1 MKLRAILADSRITTT
16 SFPQNK
22 MLTLRDVKGVGDA
35 TIKKLSDLGI
45 HSVFEVFS
53 FLPRKYIDLK
63 TPIRVFDAEPGQL
76 CLLEGRVESVSSVT
90 RSKTKSFYVIF
101 SDNLQDNKVFF
112 KAMFYNMP
120 FMHDGFEKGQSYRML
135 ARLSDDLGSLTV
147 VNPSLEKIERISKLD
162 GIYTLYPLGGVMG
175 QNAFKNIVYSAL
187 DSIKGATYEGNL
199 AKINKD
205 LALCFEAV
213 HRPSSLQIADRAVNS
228 LASLDLALVLSIY
241 RKLRN
246 SSQKVRKVF
255 YNFDNF
261 RIQDYISTLPFAPT
275 PSQLKAFEDICSDT
289 NSNRYMS
296 RIVSGDVGSG
306 KTAVAFFAM
315 YLAAKCG
322 KQAALMAPTEIL
334 AGQHAKKFD
343 SLAKASGIRYCLLTS
358 SCSQS
363 ERKKILTGLRN
374 GYYQCVIGTN
384 SLVSDDVEYANLALA
399 VIDEQHRF
407 GVNDRAKLE
416 RKGACDVLSLTATP
430 IPRSMAL
437 TFYEDIAISRIEKR
451 QEAQTN
457 VTTKVYKDLS
467 AAVGFVLDRLR
478 EDKQA
483 FIVCPSIVDAEG
495 NDLHSIE
502 SFVRDFG
509 NLFSD
514 FSVSVIHG
522 KLKNE
527 EKERAMNDFSQGKT
541 RLLIATSVIEV
552 GIDTKASEILILN
565 ADRFGLSSL
574 HQLRGRVGRDG
585 SEAHCILHSASTS
598 EKSVE
603 RLSTL
608 EKSNDGQY
616 LAEVD
621 FAMRGAGDFL
631 GVKQS
636 GRSLT
641 PIFSLQINAQIL
653 SNAKE
658 YADKY
663 VSNLSLNELLALTR
677 TSRAKISDFLNTLE
691 CVTLNS

>member
-1 MKLRAILADSRITTT
+1 
-16 SFPQNK
+16 
-22 MLTLRDVKGVGDA
+22 MLTLHDVKGVGDA

-63 TPIRVFDAEPGQL
+63 QPLRIFDAEPGQL
-76 CLLEGRVESVSSVT
+76 CMLEGRVESVSNVT

-101 SDNLQDNKVFF
+101 SDNLSDNRVFF

-120 FMHDGFEKGQSYRML
+120 FLHDGFEKGQSYRML
-135 ARLSDDLGSLTV
+135 TRLSNDVGALTV

-162 GIYTLYPLGGVMG
+162 GIYTLYPLGSAMG

-187 DSIKGATYEGNL
+187 DSIKGAQYDGNL

-213 HRPSSLQIADRAVNS
+213 HRPTSLEIADRAVNS
-228 LASLDLALVLSIY
+228 LASLDLAIVLSIY
-241 RKLRN
+241 RKLRD
-246 SSQKVRKVF
+246 SAQKTRKVF
-255 YNFDNF
+255 YNFDDF
-261 RIQDYISTLPFAPT
+261 RIRDYVSTLSFSPT
-275 PSQLKAFEDICSDT
+275 PSQMQAFEDIIADMKSDG
-289 NSNRYMS
+289 YMS

-306 KTAVAFFAM
+306 KTAVAFFALC
-315 YLAAKCG
+315 LAAKGG

-334 AGQHAKKFD
+334 ATQHAKKFGD
-343 SLAKASGIRYCLLTS
+343 VAKAMGIRYCLLTS
-358 SCSQS
+358 SCTQS
-363 ERKKILTGLRN
+363 ERKKILAGLKN

-384 SLVSDDVEYANLALA
+384 SLVSDDVEYQNLALA

-416 RKGACDVLSLTATP
+416 QKGACDVLSLTATP

-437 TFYEDIAISRIEKR
+437 TFYEDISISRIEKR
-451 QEAQTN
+451 EDAQTN
-457 VTTKVYKDLS
+457 VKTKVYDDLQ
-467 AAVGFVLDRLR
+467 AAVGFILDRLK
-478 EDKQA
+478 EGKQA

-495 NDLHSIE
+495 NHLNSIE
-502 SFVRDFG
+502 SFMRDFG

-514 FSVSVIHG
+514 FDACVIHG

-527 EKERAMNDFSQGKT
+527 EKERAMNDFSAGKT

-552 GIDTKASEILILN
+552 GIDTKATEILILN

-585 SEAHCILHSASTS
+585 SEALCLLLSSSKS
-598 EKSVE
+598 EKSIE

-641 PIFSLQINAQIL
+641 PIFSLQINSRIL

-658 YADKY
+658 YADKNL
-663 VSNLSLNELLALTR
+663 SRLSLNELLALTR
-677 TSRAKISDFLNTLE
+677 TSKSKIEDFLSALSS
-691 CVTLNS
+691 VTLNS

>member
-1 MKLRAILADSRITTT
+1 
-16 SFPQNK
+16 

-35 TIKKLSDLGI
+35 TIKKLNDLDI

-53 FLPRKYIDLK
+53 FLSRKYIDLK
-63 TPIRVFDAEPGQL
+63 SPIKVIDAQAGQL
-76 CLLEGRVESVSSVT
+76 VLLEGRVESVSSVT
-90 RSKTKSFYVIF
+90 RSKTKSFFVIF
-101 SDNLQDNKVFF
+101 SDNLANNRIYF

-120 FMHDGFEKGQSYRML
+120 FLHDGFSVGQSYRML
-135 ARLSDDLGSLTV
+135 TRLSNDQGSLTV
-147 VNPSLEKIERISKLD
+147 VNPSLEKIEKISKLD
-162 GIYTLYPLGGVMG
+162 GIYTLYPLGSVIG

-187 DSIKGATYEGNL
+187 DSVKGATYDGNL

-205 LALCFEAV
+205 FALCFEAA
-213 HRPSSLQIADRAVNS
+213 HRPTSINIAERAIDS
-228 LASLDLALVLSIY
+228 LASLDLAIVLSIY

-246 SSQKVRKVF
+246 NAQKARKVF

-261 RIQDYISTLPFAPT
+261 RIVDYTNTLSFAPT
-275 PSQLKAFEDICSDT
+275 NSQAQAFEDIMSDMR
-289 NSNRYMS
+289 SDEYMS
-296 RIVSGDVGSG
+296 RIISGDVGSG

-315 YLAAKCG
+315 CAAAKGG

-334 AGQHAKKFD
+334 ATQHAKKFAQV
-343 SLAKASGIRYCLLTS
+343 AKAMGIRFALLTS
-358 SCSQS
+358 SCTQS
-363 ERKKILTGLRN
+363 ERRNVLAGLKN

-384 SLVSDDVEYANLALA
+384 SLVSDDVEYKNLALA

-451 QEAQTN
+451 AEAQTN
-457 VTTKVYKDLS
+457 VVTSVYEDLQS
-467 AAVGFVLDRLR
+467 SVEFIVRKLKEG
-478 EDKQA
+478 KQA
-483 FIVCPSIVDAEG
+483 FIVCPSIFDAEG
-495 NDLHSIE
+495 NNLMSIE
-502 SFVRDFG
+502 SFMRDFS
-509 NLFSD
+509 NLFEN
-514 FSVSVIHG
+514 FAVSVIHG

-527 EKERAMNDFSQGKT
+527 EKERAMTEFSQGNT
-541 RLLIATSVIEV
+541 QLLVATSVIEV
-552 GIDTKASEILILN
+552 GIDTKATEILILN

-585 SEAHCILHSASTS
+585 SEAHCILHSSNKG
-598 EKSVE
+598 EKAIE
-603 RLSTL
+603 RLQTL

-621 FAMRGAGDFL
+621 FEMRGAGDFL

-641 PIFSLQINAQIL
+641 PMFSLEVNAQIL

-663 VSNLSLNELLALTR
+663 LSNLSLNELLALTR
-677 TSRAKISDFLNTLE
+677 TSKSRIDAFLDTINS
-691 CVTLNS
+691 VTLNS

>member
-1 MKLRAILADSRITTT
+1 
-16 SFPQNK
+16 
-22 MLTLRDVKGVGDA
+22 MLSLRDVKGVGDA
-35 TIKKLSDLGI
+35 TIKKLNDLDI

-63 TPIRVFDAEPGQL
+63 SPIKVIDAQAGQL
-76 CLLEGRVESVSSVT
+76 VLLEGRVESVSSVT
-90 RSKTKSFYVIF
+90 RSKTKSFFVIF
-101 SDNLQDNKVFF
+101 SDNLANNRIYF

-120 FMHDGFEKGQSYRML
+120 FLHDGFSVGQSYRML
-135 ARLSDDLGSLTV
+135 TRLSNDQGSLTV
-147 VNPSLEKIERISKLD
+147 VNPSLEKIEKISKLD
-162 GIYTLYPLGGVMG
+162 GIYTLYPLGSTIG

-187 DSIKGATYEGNL
+187 DSVKGATYEGSL

-205 LALCFEAV
+205 FALCFEAA
-213 HRPSSLQIADRAVNS
+213 HRPASINLAERAIDS
-228 LASLDLALVLSIY
+228 LASLDLAIVLSIY

-246 SSQKVRKVF
+246 SAQKSRKVF

-261 RIQDYISTLPFAPT
+261 RIVDYINTLSFAPT
-275 PSQLKAFEDICSDT
+275 DSQAQAFEDIMSDMR
-289 NSNRYMS
+289 SNEYMS
-296 RIVSGDVGSG
+296 RIISGDVGSG

-315 YLAAKCG
+315 CAAAKGG

-334 AGQHAKKFD
+334 ATQHAKKFANV
-343 SLAKASGIRYCLLTS
+343 AKAMGIRFALLTS
-358 SCSQS
+358 SCTQS
-363 ERKKILTGLRN
+363 ERKNVLAGLKN

-384 SLVSDDVEYANLALA
+384 SLVSDDVEYKNLALA

-451 QEAQTN
+451 AEAQTN
-457 VTTKVYKDLS
+457 VITSVYEDLKS
-467 AAVGFVLDRLR
+467 SVEFIVRKLKEG
-478 EDKQA
+478 KQA
-483 FIVCPSIVDAEG
+483 FIVCPSIFDAEG
-495 NDLHSIE
+495 NNLMSIE
-502 SFVRDFG
+502 SFMRDFG
-509 NLFSD
+509 NLFND
-514 FSVSVIHG
+514 FAVSVIHG

-527 EKERAMNDFSQGKT
+527 EKERAMFEFSQGNT
-541 RLLIATSVIEV
+541 RLLVATSVIEV
-552 GIDTKASEILILN
+552 GIDTKATEILILN

-585 SEAHCILHSASTS
+585 SEAHCILHSSNKG
-598 EKSVE
+598 EKAIE
-603 RLSTL
+603 RLQML

-621 FAMRGAGDFL
+621 FEMRGAGDFL

-641 PIFSLQINAQIL
+641 PMFSLEVNAQIL

-663 VSNLSLNELLALTR
+663 LSNLSLNELLALTR
-677 TSRAKISDFLNTLE
+677 TSKSRIDAFLDAINS
-691 CVTLNS
+691 VTLNS

>member
-1 MKLRAILADSRITTT
+1 
-16 SFPQNK
+16 
-22 MLTLRDVKGVGDA
+22 MLTLHDVKGVGDA

-63 TPIRVFDAEPGQL
+63 QPLRIFDAEPGQL
-76 CLLEGRVESVSSVT
+76 CMLEGRVESVSNVT

-101 SDNLQDNKVFF
+101 SDNLSDNRVFF

-120 FMHDGFEKGQSYRML
+120 FLHDGFEKGQSYRML
-135 ARLSDDLGSLTV
+135 TRLSNDVGALTV

-162 GIYTLYPLGGVMG
+162 GIYTLYPLGSAMG

-187 DSIKGATYEGNL
+187 DSIKGAQYDGNL

-213 HRPSSLQIADRAVNS
+213 HRPTSLEIADRAVNS
-228 LASLDLALVLSIY
+228 LASLDLAIVLSIY

-246 SSQKVRKVF
+246 SAQKTRKVF
-255 YNFDNF
+255 YNFDDF
-261 RIQDYISTLPFAPT
+261 RIRDYVSALSFSPT
-275 PSQLKAFEDICSDT
+275 PSQMQAFEDIIADMKSDG
-289 NSNRYMS
+289 YMS

-306 KTAVAFFAM
+306 KTAVAFFALC
-315 YLAAKCG
+315 LAAKGG

-334 AGQHAKKFD
+334 ATQHAKKFGD
-343 SLAKASGIRYCLLTS
+343 VAKAMGIRYCLLTS
-358 SCSQS
+358 SCTQS
-363 ERKKILTGLRN
+363 ERKKILAGLKN

-384 SLVSDDVEYANLALA
+384 SLVSDDVEYQNLALA

-416 RKGACDVLSLTATP
+416 QKGACDVLSLTATP

-437 TFYEDIAISRIEKR
+437 TFYEDISISRIEKR
-451 QEAQTN
+451 EDAQTN
-457 VTTKVYKDLS
+457 VKTKVYDDLQ
-467 AAVGFVLDRLR
+467 AAVGFILDRLK
-478 EDKQA
+478 EGKQA

-495 NDLHSIE
+495 NHLNSIE
-502 SFVRDFG
+502 SFMRDFG

-514 FSVSVIHG
+514 FDACVIHG

-527 EKERAMNDFSQGKT
+527 EKERAMNDFSAGKT

-552 GIDTKASEILILN
+552 GIDTKATEILILN

-585 SEAHCILHSASTS
+585 SEAHCLLLSSSKS
-598 EKSVE
+598 EKSIE

-641 PIFSLQINAQIL
+641 PIFSLQINSRIL

-658 YADKY
+658 YADKNL
-663 VSNLSLNELLALTR
+663 SRLSLNELLALTR
-677 TSRAKISDFLNTLE
+677 TSKSKIEDFLSALSS
-691 CVTLNS
+691 VTLNS

>member
-1 MKLRAILADSRITTT
+1 
-16 SFPQNK
+16 

-35 TIKKLSDLGI
+35 TIKKLNDLDI

-63 TPIRVFDAEPGQL
+63 SPIKVIDAQAGQL
-76 CLLEGRVESVSSVT
+76 VLLEGRVESVSSVT
-90 RSKTKSFYVIF
+90 RSKTKSFFVIF
-101 SDNLQDNKVFF
+101 SDNLANNRIYF

-120 FMHDGFEKGQSYRML
+120 FLHDGFAVGQSYRML
-135 ARLSDDLGSLTV
+135 TRLSNDQGSLTV
-147 VNPSLEKIERISKLD
+147 VNPSLEKIEKISKLD
-162 GIYTLYPLGGVMG
+162 GIYTLYPLGSVMG

-187 DSIKGATYEGNL
+187 DSVKGATYDGNL

-205 LALCFEAV
+205 FALCFEAA
-213 HRPSSLQIADRAVNS
+213 HRPASINIAERAIDS
-228 LASLDLALVLSIY
+228 LASLDLAIVLSIY

-246 SSQKVRKVF
+246 NAQKARKVF

-261 RIQDYISTLPFAPT
+261 RIVDYTNTLLFAPT
-275 PSQLKAFEDICSDT
+275 DSQAQAFEDIISDMR
-289 NSNRYMS
+289 SNEYMS
-296 RIVSGDVGSG
+296 RIISGDVGSG

-315 YLAAKCG
+315 CAAAKGG

-334 AGQHAKKFD
+334 ATQHAKKFAQV
-343 SLAKASGIRYCLLTS
+343 AKAMGIRFALLTS
-358 SCSQS
+358 SCTQS
-363 ERKKILTGLRN
+363 ERRNVLAGLKN

-384 SLVSDDVEYANLALA
+384 SLVSDDVEYKNLALA

-416 RKGACDVLSLTATP
+416 RKGTCDVLSLTATP

-451 QEAQTN
+451 AEAQTN
-457 VTTKVYKDLS
+457 VITSVYEDLQS
-467 AAVGFVLDRLR
+467 SVEFIVRKLKEG
-478 EDKQA
+478 KQA
-483 FIVCPSIVDAEG
+483 FIVCPSIFDAEG
-495 NDLHSIE
+495 NNLMSIE
-502 SFVRDFG
+502 SFMRDFS
-509 NLFSD
+509 NLFED
-514 FSVSVIHG
+514 FAVSVIHG

-527 EKERAMNDFSQGKT
+527 EKERAMTKFSQGNT
-541 RLLIATSVIEV
+541 QLLVATSVIEV
-552 GIDTKASEILILN
+552 GIDTKATEILILN

-585 SEAHCILHSASTS
+585 SEAHCILHSSNKG
-598 EKSVE
+598 EKAIE
-603 RLSTL
+603 RLQTL

-621 FAMRGAGDFL
+621 FEMRGAGDFL

-641 PIFSLQINAQIL
+641 PMFSLEVNAQIL

-663 VSNLSLNELLALTR
+663 LSNLSLNELLALTR
-677 TSRAKISDFLNTLE
+677 TSKSRIDAFLDTINS
-691 CVTLNS
+691 VTLNS

>member
-1 MKLRAILADSRITTT
+1 
-16 SFPQNK
+16 

-35 TIKKLSDLGI
+35 TIKKLNDLDI

-63 TPIRVFDAEPGQL
+63 SPIKVIDAQAGQL
-76 CLLEGRVESVSSVT
+76 VLLEGRVESVSSVT
-90 RSKTKSFYVIF
+90 RSKTKSFFVIF
-101 SDNLQDNKVFF
+101 SDNLANNRIYF

-120 FMHDGFEKGQSYRML
+120 FLHDGFSVGQSYRML
-135 ARLSDDLGSLTV
+135 TRLSNDQGSLTV
-147 VNPSLEKIERISKLD
+147 VNPSLEKIEKISKLD
-162 GIYTLYPLGGVMG
+162 GIYTLYPLGSTMG

-187 DSIKGATYEGNL
+187 DSVKGATYEGNL

-205 LALCFEAV
+205 FALCFEAA
-213 HRPSSLQIADRAVNS
+213 HRPTSINIAERAIDS
-228 LASLDLALVLSIY
+228 LASLDLSIVLSIY

-246 SSQKVRKVF
+246 NAQKARKVF

-261 RIQDYISTLPFAPT
+261 RIVDYTNTLSFAPT
-275 PSQLKAFEDICSDT
+275 DSQTQAFEDIMSDMR
-289 NSNRYMS
+289 SSEYMS
-296 RIVSGDVGSG
+296 RIISGDVGSG

-315 YLAAKCG
+315 CAAAKGG

-334 AGQHAKKFD
+334 ATQHAKKFAQV
-343 SLAKASGIRYCLLTS
+343 AKATGIRFALLTS
-358 SCSQS
+358 SCTQS
-363 ERKKILTGLRN
+363 ERKNVLAGLKN

-384 SLVSDDVEYANLALA
+384 SIVSDDVEYKNLALA

-437 TFYEDIAISRIEKR
+437 TFYENIAISRIEKR
-451 QEAQTN
+451 AEAQTN
-457 VTTKVYKDLS
+457 VITSVYEDLQS
-467 AAVGFVLDRLR
+467 SVEFIVRKLKEG
-478 EDKQA
+478 KQA
-483 FIVCPSIVDAEG
+483 FIVCPSIFDAEG
-495 NDLHSIE
+495 NNLMSIE
-502 SFVRDFG
+502 SFMRDFG
-509 NLFSD
+509 NLFDD
-514 FSVSVIHG
+514 FPVSVIHG

-527 EKERAMNDFSQGKT
+527 EKERAMTEFSQGNT
-541 RLLIATSVIEV
+541 RLLVATSVIEV
-552 GIDTKASEILILN
+552 GIDTKATEILILN
-565 ADRFGLSSL
+565 SDRFGLSSL

-585 SEAHCILHSASTS
+585 SEAHCILHSSNKG
-598 EKSVE
+598 EKAIE
-603 RLSTL
+603 RLQTL

-621 FAMRGAGDFL
+621 FEMRGAGDFL

-641 PIFSLQINAQIL
+641 PMFSLEVNAQIL

-658 YADKY
+658 YADKFL
-663 VSNLSLNELLALTR
+663 SNLSLNELLTLTR
-677 TSRAKISDFLNTLE
+677 TSKSKIDAFLDTINS
-691 CVTLNS
+691 VTLNS

>member
-1 MKLRAILADSRITTT
+1 
-16 SFPQNK
+16 
-22 MLTLRDVKGVGDA
+22 MLSLRDVKGVGDA
-35 TIKKLSDLGI
+35 TIKKLNDLDI

-63 TPIRVFDAEPGQL
+63 SPIKVIDAQAGQL
-76 CLLEGRVESVSSVT
+76 VLLEGRVESVSSVT
-90 RSKTKSFYVIF
+90 RLKTKSFFVIF
-101 SDNLQDNKVFF
+101 SDNLANNRIYF

-120 FMHDGFEKGQSYRML
+120 FLHDGFSVGQSYRML
-135 ARLSDDLGSLTV
+135 TRLSNDQGSLTV
-147 VNPSLEKIERISKLD
+147 VNPSLEKIEKISKLD
-162 GIYTLYPLGGVMG
+162 GIYTLYPLGSTIG

-187 DSIKGATYEGNL
+187 DSVKGATYEGSL

-205 LALCFEAV
+205 FALCFEAA
-213 HRPSSLQIADRAVNS
+213 HRPASINLAERAIDS
-228 LASLDLALVLSIY
+228 LASLDLAIVLSIY

-246 SSQKVRKVF
+246 NAQKSRKVF

-261 RIQDYISTLPFAPT
+261 RIVDYVNTLSFAPT
-275 PSQLKAFEDICSDT
+275 DSQAQAFEDIMSDMR
-289 NSNRYMS
+289 SNEYMS
-296 RIVSGDVGSG
+296 RIISGDVGSG

-315 YLAAKCG
+315 CAAAKGG

-334 AGQHAKKFD
+334 ATQHAKKFANV
-343 SLAKASGIRYCLLTS
+343 AKAMGIRFALLTS
-358 SCSQS
+358 SCTQS
-363 ERKKILTGLRN
+363 ERKNVLAGLKN

-384 SLVSDDVEYANLALA
+384 SLVSDDVEYKNLALA

-451 QEAQTN
+451 AEAQTN
-457 VTTKVYKDLS
+457 VETTVYEDLQS
-467 AAVGFVLDRLR
+467 SVEFIVRKLKEG
-478 EDKQA
+478 KQA
-483 FIVCPSIVDAEG
+483 FIVCPSIFDAEG
-495 NDLHSIE
+495 NNLMSIE
-502 SFVRDFG
+502 SFMRDFG
-509 NLFSD
+509 NLFND
-514 FSVSVIHG
+514 FAVSVIHG

-527 EKERAMNDFSQGKT
+527 EKERAMFEFSQGNT
-541 RLLIATSVIEV
+541 RLLVATSVIEV
-552 GIDTKASEILILN
+552 GIDTKATEILILN

-585 SEAHCILHSASTS
+585 SEAHCILHSSNKG
-598 EKSVE
+598 EKAIE
-603 RLSTL
+603 RLQTL

-621 FAMRGAGDFL
+621 FEMRGAGDFL

-641 PIFSLQINAQIL
+641 PMFSLEVNAQIL

-663 VSNLSLNELLALTR
+663 LSNLSLNELLALTR
-677 TSRAKISDFLNTLE
+677 TSKSRIDAFLDTINS
-691 CVTLNS
+691 VTLNS

>member
-1 MKLRAILADSRITTT
+1 
-16 SFPQNK
+16 

-35 TIKKLSDLGI
+35 TIKKLHDLDI

-63 TPIRVFDAEPGQL
+63 EPIKVLDAEPNQL
-76 CLLEGRVESVSSVT
+76 CLLEGRVESLSGVT
-90 RSKTKSFYVIF
+90 RSKTKSFFVVF
-101 SDNLQDNKVFF
+101 SDNLANNKVYF

-120 FMHDGFEKGQSYRML
+120 FLHDGFSIGQSYRL
-135 ARLSDDLGSLTV
+135 LTRLTNDIGSLTV
-147 VNPSLEKIERISKLD
+147 VNPSLEKIEKISKLD
-162 GIYTLYPLGGVMG
+162 GIYTLYPLGNVMG

-187 DSIKGATYEGNL
+187 DSVKGLTYEGSL

-205 LALCFEAV
+205 LSLCFEAA
-213 HRPSSLQIADRAVNS
+213 HRPSSVNIAQRAIDS
-228 LASLDLALVLSIY
+228 LASIDLAIVLSIY

-246 SSQKVRKVF
+246 NAQKTRKVF
-255 YNFDNF
+255 YNFNNF
-261 RIQDYISTLPFAPT
+261 RIPDFLSTLSFQPT
-275 PSQLKAFEDICSDT
+275 DSQFQAFEDIFSDM
-289 NSNRYMS
+289 NGDKYMS

-315 YLAAKCG
+315 YAAVKGG
-322 KQAALMAPTEIL
+322 KQAALMVPTEIL
-334 AGQHAKKFD
+334 AKQHAKKF
-343 SLAKASGIRYCLLTS
+343 AQIASDTGIRFALLTS
-358 SCSQS
+358 SLSQT
-363 ERKKILTGLRN
+363 ERRKVLAGLKN

-384 SLVSDDVEYANLALA
+384 SLVSDDVEYQNLALA

-407 GVNDRAKLE
+407 GVNDRARLE
-416 RKGACDVLSLTATP
+416 QKGAVDVLSLTATP

-437 TFYEDIAISRIEKR
+437 TFYEDIAISHIKKR
-451 QEAQTN
+451 EEAETN
-457 VTTKVYKDLS
+457 VSTKVYDDLHS
-467 AAVGFVLDRLR
+467 AVDFVIDKLKRG
-478 EDKQA
+478 KQA

-495 NDLHSIE
+495 NNLMSIE
-502 SFVRDFG
+502 SFLRDFG
-509 NLFSD
+509 NLFGD
-514 FSVSVIHG
+514 FSIYVMHG
-522 KLKNE
+522 KLKND
-527 EKERAMNDFSQGKT
+527 EKEQAMADFSSGKT
-541 RLLIATSVIEV
+541 QLLIATTVIEV

-585 SEAHCILHSASTS
+585 SEAHCLLHSSN
-598 EKSVE
+598 KGE
-603 RLSTL
+603 RAIQRLETL

-616 LAEVD
+616 LAEMD

-658 YADKY
+658 YAEKNL
-663 VSNLSLNELLALTR
+663 SNLSLSELLALSR
-677 TSRAKISDFLNTLE
+677 TSKSGIDDFLAELGA
-691 CVTLNS
+691 VTLNS